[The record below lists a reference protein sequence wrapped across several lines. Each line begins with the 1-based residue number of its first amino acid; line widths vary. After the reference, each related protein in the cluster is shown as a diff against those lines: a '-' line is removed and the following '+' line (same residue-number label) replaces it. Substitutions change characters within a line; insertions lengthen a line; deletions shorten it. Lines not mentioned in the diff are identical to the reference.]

1 MNAVDTNVLVYL
13 HDTRDPV
20 KQAQAAALVTSLA
33 DAVLF
38 WQVACEYVAAG
49 RKLKHIGVPE
59 HEIWTNLRLLQT
71 SWRPIL
77 PQWRH
82 LDRAEQ
88 LLQRYALSFWD
99 ALIIAVALDSG
110 VTTIYSEDLVGLG
123 NFPGLRL
130 VNPFAP

>member
-33 DAVLF
+33 DGVLI
-38 WQVACEYVAAG
+38 WQVACEFVAAA

-59 HEIWTNLRLLQT
+59 HEIWKNLRLLQA
-71 SWRPIL
+71 SWKLIL

-82 LDRAEQ
+82 LDLAQQ
-88 LLQRYALSFWD
+88 LLQQYALSFWD
-99 ALIIAVALDSG
+99 ALIIAVAMDAG
-110 VTTIYSEDLVGLG
+110 
-123 NFPGLRL
+123 
-130 VNPFAP
+130 